1 MIVFRF
7 LTILAGYP
15 EPGKTTVT
23 DTSEKIDLDTVPLN
37 GGVLLKTLVVSV
49 DPYMRGRM
57 RDVKIW
63 SYLVRVT
70 LRYFP
75 AI

>member
-1 MIVFRF
+1 MP
-7 LTILAGYP
+7 LSGYP

-37 GGVLLKTLVVSV
+37 GGVLLKTLVVSI

-57 RDVKIW
+57 RDVKVW
-63 SYLVRVT
+63 SYVVRFLITYLLHV
-70 LRYFP
+70 LNLLG
-75 AI
+75 